1 MSEAGQGEQTMRYLL
16 CFFILIAPL
25 AGMSAEPVAASD
37 HPIAIVIH
45 GGAGTITRADMTPQM
60 EAEYRAMLKQ
70 ALDTGYAV
78 LKRGGRSLDAVQ
90 AAIRVMEDS
99 PLFNAGKGAV
109 FAHNG
114 KNEMDAAIMDGATL
128 KAGSVAAV
136 EHIKN
141 PIDLARL
148 VMDKTPHVLLMGEGA
163 EEFARSQ
170 GMAMMPA
177 SYFFTQHRWDELQK
191 ALRAGDGGK
200 KAAVEQYP
208 GTSARGFGTVGAVA
222 LDRHGDLAAGTSTGG
237 LTNKYYGRVGDSPII
252 GAGTYANDATCGVSG
267 TGTGEYFIR
276 LGLSKSISDLM
287 LYKGM
292 PLKQAAD
299 QLVMHD
305 LVALGGK
312 DTGGAIAMDRDGNIS
327 MPFNTEGMYR
337 GFIDTAGHEVV
348 KIYQGE

>member
-1 MSEAGQGEQTMRYLL
+1 MRYLL
-16 CFFILIAPL
+16 CFFILFAPL
-25 AGMSAEPVAASD
+25 AAMSAGPATPPE

-45 GGAGTITRADMTPQM
+45 GGAGTITRKDMTPEI
-60 EAEYRAMLKQ
+60 EAQYRAGLKQ
-70 ALDTGYAV
+70 ALDAGYAV
-78 LKRGGRSLDAVQ
+78 LKSGGHSLDAVQ
-90 AAIRVMEDS
+90 AAIRVMEDN
-99 PLFNAGKGAV
+99 PLFNAGKGSV

-114 KNEMDAAIMDGATL
+114 KNEMDAAIMDGTTL
-128 KAGSVAAV
+128 KAGAVAAV

-148 VMDKTPHVLLMGEGA
+148 VMDKTPHVLLMGDGA

-191 ALRAGDGGK
+191 ALKADKTGGPS
-200 KAAVEQYP
+200 ASAEQYP
-208 GTSARGFGTVGAVA
+208 GTTAHGFGTVGAVA
-222 LDRHGDLAAGTSTGG
+222 LDRHGELAAGTSTGG

-252 GAGTYANDATCGVSG
+252 GAGTYANGETCGVSG

-276 LGLSKSISDLM
+276 LDLAKTISDLM

-292 PLKQAAD
+292 PLAQAAD

-312 DTGGAIAMDRDGNIS
+312 DTGGAIAMDKDGNIA

-337 GFIDTAGHEVV
+337 GYIDTAGHEVV

>member
-1 MSEAGQGEQTMRYLL
+1 MRYLL
-16 CFFILIAPL
+16 CFFIFVA
-25 AGMSAEPVAASD
+25 PVAAMSAD
-37 HPIAIVIH
+37 SATTPEHPVAIVIH
-45 GGAGTITRADMTPQM
+45 GGAGTISRKDMTPEM
-60 EAEYRAMLKQ
+60 DAVYRAALKQ
-70 ALDTGYAV
+70 ALDAGYAV
-78 LKRGGRSLDAVQ
+78 LKQGGHSLDAVQ

-128 KAGSVAAV
+128 KAGAVAAV

-170 GMAMMPA
+170 GMTMMPA

-191 ALRAGDGGK
+191 ALKEEGGAAGSK
-200 KAAVEQYP
+200 EIYP
-208 GTSARGFGTVGAVA
+208 GTTAHGFGTVGAVA
-222 LDRHGDLAAGTSTGG
+222 LDSHGELAAGTSTGG

-252 GAGTYANDATCGVSG
+252 GAGTYANDQSCGVSG

-276 LGLSKSISDLM
+276 LDVAKTISDLM

-292 PLKQAAD
+292 PLAQAAD
-299 QLVMHD
+299 QVVMHD

-312 DTGGAIAMDRDGNIS
+312 DTGGAISMDHDGNIS
-327 MPFNTEGMYR
+327 MLFNTEGMYR
-337 GFIDTAGHEVV
+337 GYIDTAGHEVV

>member
-1 MSEAGQGEQTMRYLL
+1 M
-16 CFFILIAPL
+16 
-25 AGMSAEPVAASD
+25 
-37 HPIAIVIH
+37 
-45 GGAGTITRADMTPQM
+45 
-60 EAEYRAMLKQ
+60 KQ
-70 ALDTGYAV
+70 ALDAGYAV
-78 LKRGGRSLDAVQ
+78 LKQGGRSLDAVQ

-114 KNEMDAAIMDGATL
+114 KNEMDAAIMDGTTL
-128 KAGSVAAV
+128 KAGAVAAV

-170 GMAMMPA
+170 GIAMMPA

-191 ALRAGDGGK
+191 ALKAERDGNKG
-200 KAAVEQYP
+200 AAAEQYP
-208 GTSARGFGTVGAVA
+208 GTNAHGFGTVGAVA
-222 LDRHGDLAAGTSTGG
+222 LDRRGELAAGTSTGG

-252 GAGTYANDATCGVSG
+252 GAGTYANGQTCGVSG

-276 LGLSKSISDLM
+276 LALAKTISDLM

-292 PLKQAAD
+292 PLQQAAD

-312 DTGGAIAMDRDGNIS
+312 DTGGAIAMDKDGNIA

-337 GFIDTAGHEVV
+337 GYIDTAGHEVV